1 MSLWPQHVANKLITA
16 VFWQSTGVFLRFST
30 FPSFP
35 VEYFHQPPSLYAS
48 ILPCN
53 CFYLFYLSLPG
64 IPYLVYL
71 YLFTFTVI
79 YSLLSFVFPCSICFS
94 IMFFFYLC
102 LHDVSY
108 LSPLLSLL
116 VYLFLYPLHYFA
128 SVLFSFFF
136 LPMLSTFVSPSHFPF
151 NILDPVRQTR

>member
-35 VEYFHQPPSLYAS
+35 VEYFHQPPSQYAS

-64 IPYLVYL
+64 VPYLVYL

-94 IMFFFYLC
+94 IMFLPLFTWCFLFVSFAFTC
-102 LHDVSY
+102 L
-108 LSPLLSLL
+108 
-116 VYLFLYPLHYFA
+116 FI
-128 SVLFSFFF
+128 
-136 LPMLSTFVSPSHFPF
+136 FVSPSLFCF
-151 NILDPVRQTR
+151 CPVFYLFLTNAFDFRLSVSFSL